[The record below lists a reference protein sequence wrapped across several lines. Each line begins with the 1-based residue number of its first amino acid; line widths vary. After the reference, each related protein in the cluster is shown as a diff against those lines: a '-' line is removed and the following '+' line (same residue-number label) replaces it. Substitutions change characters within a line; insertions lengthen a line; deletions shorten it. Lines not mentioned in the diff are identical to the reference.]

1 MPRRKRCWVDRA
13 CYHVTHRCH
22 ERRFLL
28 KFAKHR
34 KIYLQKLFQVTR
46 RFNVDVL
53 DYMVTS
59 NHVHLLLTARH
70 GEDISAALQF
80 LHGGIAQKFN
90 ILKEREG
97 SFWTNRF
104 FSTRI
109 QSGEHLRS
117 CLFYIDL
124 NMVRAG
130 AVKHPSEWEHC
141 SWREF
146 HGIRRR
152 YRIVNMQI
160 LLKYLGVGDMGSFRK
175 WYDATMKE
183 KLACVSHTREAYWTE
198 AAAVGDSG
206 WLKSAASETGMK
218 RYKVYDDDGISY
230 IRGRKCL

>member
-1 MPRRKRCWVDRA
+1 MDRA

-34 KIYLQKLFQVTR
+34 NIYQKKLFEMTR
-46 RFNVDVL
+46 RFKVDVL
-53 DYMVTS
+53 DYIVTS

-70 GEDISAALQF
+70 GEEISAALQF

-109 QSGEHLRS
+109 QSGEHLRR

-130 AVKHPSEWEHC
+130 AVKHPSGWKHC
-141 SWREF
+141 AWQEF
-146 HGIRRR
+146 HGRRQR
-152 YRIVNMQI
+152 YRIVNMPS
-160 LLKYLGVGDMGSFRK
+160 LLKYLGVGDEAGFRK
-175 WYDATMKE
+175 WYDTTMKE
-183 KLACVSHTREAYWTE
+183 KLDGISHAREAYWSE
-198 AAAVGDSG
+198 AAAVGDSD
-206 WLKSAASETGMK
+206 WLKSAAAEIGMK
-218 RYKVYDDDGISY
+218 RYKVYDEDGISY